1 MKGCIPNKEKRR
13 FHTMGLHKPIAYL
26 NKAIKNDLIIVDGLI
41 GDLNFEEGGN
51 PVKMDRIIVGF
62 DPVLIDSYAA
72 SLMGYDPEEI
82 SYIKIAESIG
92 VGSCL
97 TSKTQICELNEDY
110 NTQKIPYS
118 REIERLSKYV
128 EEKDACSACYG
139 SLVHAL
145 ARLREQGV
153 LSKLREKVYIGQGYK
168 GIKNKGIGVGICTKG
183 FEKNVLGCPPTA
195 KDIINVLKQ
204 NL

>member
-1 MKGCIPNKEKRR
+1 
-13 FHTMGLHKPIAYL
+13 MGLHKPIAYL

-128 EEKDACSACYG
+128 EERCLFSLLCS
-139 SLVHAL
+139 LTHAW
-145 ARLREQGV
+145 
-153 LSKLREKVYIGQGYK
+153 
-168 GIKNKGIGVGICTKG
+168 
-183 FEKNVLGCPPTA
+183 P
-195 KDIINVLKQ
+195 D
-204 NL
+204 